1 VTLLWDDA
9 LLLSELRHG
18 GLTRDSNSASPRF
31 ITPTAWA
38 VPPPGPQSTTSSAA
52 VAGGV
57 DNHQARLRGGGRDP
71 GPIRLLLVRDFLGVL
86 ASTSVGALPPV
97 WHMDHYQF
105 MLRMVSPD
113 PGTNHTHTRTHAHV
127 LGRGSYLAFGR
138 PLASAHGTISTVD
151 WSLRLITRNH
161 LGLPAEEVYPGLFLG
176 ELGAVYKRARL
187 IELKIRSIL
196 SVECMPPLWPD
207 VRSSLAPAC

>member
-57 DNHQARLRGGGRDP
+57 DHQARLRGGGRDP

-113 PGTNHTHTRTHAHV
+113 PG
-127 LGRGSYLAFGR
+127 
-138 PLASAHGTISTVD
+138 
-151 WSLRLITRNH
+151 
-161 LGLPAEEVYPGLFLG
+161 LPAEEVYPGLFLG